1 MIWIRIRLG
10 WRLLTIKM
18 EHTPI
23 GIVKTVNDILKMKME
38 ILNIVIK
45 DGSFRK
51 IIQLHIMT
59 KLILLAQN
67 TEIKSTGNVKNA
79 RNTIRILNFPL

>member
-23 GIVKTVNDILKMKME
+23 GIVKTVNDILKMKK
-38 ILNIVIK
+38 LNTKKITIK
-45 DGSFRK
+45 VTKKMSTKEFKKFKKNLKKAGFKGK
-51 IIQLHIMT
+51 IKRVNL
-59 KLILLAQN
+59 
-67 TEIKSTGNVKNA
+67 
-79 RNTIRILNFPL
+79 